1 MLTSKQRAILRGKAN
16 TMDPVFIVGK
26 GEIDETMIQGVKDC
40 LDARELIKLKV
51 LESSMYNAREASV
64 KLAEATG
71 ADCVQVIG
79 SKFVLYLQ
87 KKKDSAYAD
96 QVLRTLIHGSG
107 LTLAIRNVYCFTSFS
122 YVLLRLTYYPV
133 NLLAAPEPA
142 PGSNTTISNSPTGN
156 CSTNTCF
163 FGFASLVSSRTMSS
177 SIRPLISVR
186 TRSCTAVRSA
196 RDSALNV
203 SSSSRL
209 RISASACA

>member
-40 LDARELIKLKV
+40 LARELIKLKV

-96 QVLRTLIHGSG
+96 
-107 LTLAIRNVYCFTSFS
+107 
-122 YVLLRLTYYPV
+122 LLK
-133 NLLAAPEPA
+133 
-142 PGSNTTISNSPTGN
+142 
-156 CSTNTCF
+156 
-163 FGFASLVSSRTMSS
+163 
-177 SIRPLISVR
+177 
-186 TRSCTAVRSA
+186 
-196 RDSALNV
+196 
-203 SSSSRL
+203 
-209 RISASACA
+209 